1 MVMNLF
7 EQIKRIKV
15 IMFEQV
21 EDYEIMTFGDMN
33 SELGMRVCIK
43 KPNGEHI
50 GKTNI
55 IDYENALILS
65 PNLTSFIENKN
76 DLFNQEN
83 SVYQYGLEIEE
94 PYRGQGWGEKLKNEC
109 HNIIKNCD
117 YSYGLNIVKCD
128 NLASQK
134 LMEKLG
140 YQKHQTNGERDLLYY
155 VF

>member
-1 MVMNLF
+1 MNLT
-7 EQIKRIKV
+7 ENINRIKLL
-15 IMFEQV
+15 MLEQV
-21 EDYEIMTFGDMN
+21 EDYKIMTFGNIN

-43 KPNGEHI
+43 KPDGEHL

-55 IDYENALILS
+55 IDFKNALILS
-65 PNLTSFIENKN
+65 PNLTSFIQNKN

-94 PYRGQGWGEKLKNEC
+94 PYRGQGWGEKLKKEC
-109 HNIIKNCD
+109 HDIIKNF
-117 YSYGLNIVKCD
+117 YYNYGLNIVRCD
-128 NLASQK
+128 NIASQN
-134 LMEKLG
+134 LMKKLG

>member
-55 IDYENALILS
+55 IDYENYSCFILSFLLKCKCRSVFSKNQLIL
-65 PNLTSFIENKN
+65 K
-76 DLFNQEN
+76 
-83 SVYQYGLEIEE
+83 
-94 PYRGQGWGEKLKNEC
+94 
-109 HNIIKNCD
+109 
-117 YSYGLNIVKCD
+117 KC
-128 NLASQK
+128 K
-134 LMEKLG
+134 
-140 YQKHQTNGERDLLYY
+140 T
-155 VF
+155 